1 MVVSRA
7 HERDGGD
14 QMHGDAIGNCRGVE
28 EKNKQFPEALSPKS
42 LALMPRPLPGL
53 FAAFAAAVLCSV
65 LAFTLGSHRPDAPS
79 RLSIKLV
86 HRDIAVRASSYAGVA
101 QSDAELADMQ
111 ALAASVTEDD
121 ARALSEHI
129 FEKGKFSLRGSHNN
143 GSSASF
149 STRQLRLQ
157 SGDRQFFVA
166 FSTPADIYTLAA
178 LAKFTGRHV
187 TSHVHDDV
195 FIAIGGESF
204 AARARRFPGVAWV
217 QEREGVDKVGGS
229 LKLHLEQLAQEPSI
243 TQLRRRLIPST
254 RVSDSNP
261 IIALTAQCWH
271 DACGAAAVDV
281 KPLCPVVYVHAA
293 VIDVMCAAD
302 MVERAVALLAD
313 HVGVEHV
320 EIKERMEHKNFAGRA
335 IVGTGPSATSPSQ
348 SRVLSGISVSNS
360 VIGIADTGIDM
371 SNCFFYDST
380 KNSFPYANSRVLNSY
395 SYLPCASC
403 SRCCASFSP
412 SGCTNDLNSCGNS
425 IDQDGHGTH
434 TSGTIAGNAVDGTV
448 SNGNG
453 IAAGAKLFF
462 QDIENR
468 QPDAK
473 CYYVKNGVNYCGGLN
488 VPSDLGNLFQP
499 AYDAGA
505 YVSLSLPPLCCC
517 LCVCLNFVSPCA
529 ACSS

>member
-1 MVVSRA
+1 MVSA
-7 HERDGGD
+7 GL
-14 QMHGDAIGNCRGVE
+14 
-28 EKNKQFPEALSPKS
+28 PPKS
-42 LALMPRPLPGL
+42 HALMARPLVVL
-53 FAAFAAAVLCSV
+53 FAAAAAAVLCSV
-65 LAFTLGSHRPDAPS
+65 LALTLGSHRSDAPS

-86 HRDIAVRASSYAGVA
+86 HGDVAVRASSYPRFREG
-101 QSDAELADMQ
+101 QSDSELTEMQ
-111 ALAASVTEDD
+111 ALAASVTEED
-121 ARALSEHI
+121 ARALSEDI
-129 FEKGKFSLRGSHNN
+129 FEKGKFSVRGSHNN

-149 STRQLRLQ
+149 STRKLRSQ
-157 SGDRQFFVA
+157 SGDKQFFVQ

-178 LAKFTGRHV
+178 LAKFTGHRV
-187 TSHVHDDV
+187 ISHVHDDL
-195 FIAIGGESF
+195 FIAIGSESF
-204 AARARRFPGVAWV
+204 AAKARRFPGVAWV
-217 QEREGVDKVGGS
+217 QERAGSDKVGGS

-335 IVGTGPSATSPSQ
+335 IVGTGPSATSLSQ

-360 VIGIADTGIDM
+360 VIGVADTGIDM
-371 SNCFFYDST
+371 SNCFFYDSA
-380 KNSFPYANSRVLNSY
+380 KNAFPYTNSRVLNSY

-403 SRCCASFSP
+403 SHCCASFSP

-425 IDQDGHGTH
+425 IDQSGHGTH
-434 TSGTIAGNAVDGTV
+434 VSGTIAGNAGDGTAV

-468 QPDAK
+468 QPNDK

-505 YVSLSLPPLCCC
+505 YVSLPLSHLLLLVRLSQFC
-517 LCVCLNFVSPCA
+517 LTVCSVQ
-529 ACSS
+529 